1 MADNIF
7 KRFIDVLSL
16 RNNKNQSDIHN
27 DIQYIDNLDNF
38 EDLLHKIG
46 SIFSNKTFTNSG

>member
-7 KRFIDVLSL
+7 RRFIDGLSL
-16 RNNKNQSDIHN
+16 RNNKSQMNIHN
-27 DIQYIDNLDNF
+27 EIQYIDNLDNF

-46 SIFSNKTFTNSG
+46 SIFSNRMFTSSG

>member
-7 KRFIDVLSL
+7 KRFIDALSL
-16 RNNKNQSDIHN
+16 RNNRNQLNVHS

-46 SIFSNKTFTNSG
+46 NIFSNRMFTASG